1 MKTAPVFEMRG
12 LCYGTSFDRHFGW
25 TGVWDPDTE
34 QYSFP
39 GFSKSMLQVDNFQK
53 VPFVHLFREKFNIN
67 FTCHEST
74 HYSQSRHGWQGPQGL
89 GLAWILQ
96 NRKRLR
102 QRWHAT
108 EVTATVAALP
118 LKKWPWRPC
127 L

>member
-39 GFSKSMLQVDNFQK
+39 GFSKSMLKVDNFQK

-74 HYSQSRHGWQGPQGL
+74 RR
-89 GLAWILQ
+89 A
-96 NRKRLR
+96 
-102 QRWHAT
+102 AT
-108 EVTATVAALP
+108 AGKAPKA
-118 LKKWPWRPC
+118 
-127 L
+127 

>member
-74 HYSQSRHGWQGPQGL
+74 HYSQCSRM
-89 GLAWILQ
+89 
-96 NRKRLR
+96 
-102 QRWHAT
+102 AT
-108 EVTATVAALP
+108 EIR
-118 LKKWPWRPC
+118 KFE
-127 L
+127 